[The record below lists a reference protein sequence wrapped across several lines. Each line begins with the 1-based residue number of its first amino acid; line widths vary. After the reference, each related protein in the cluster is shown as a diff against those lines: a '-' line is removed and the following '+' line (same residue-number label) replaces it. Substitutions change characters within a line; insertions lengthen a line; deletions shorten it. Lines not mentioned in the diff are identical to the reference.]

1 MKKILFFVAAFIGMQ
16 VYYSCSSH
24 SGESNAGV
32 VSTAEM
38 NISIDGMTCA
48 SGCAKTIEK
57 TVSGLEGVT
66 YSKVNF
72 EEKTASFKYDGTKTD
87 EKKILDAIAAL
98 NEGQYKV
105 TKVEVKVQTK
115 TDDANGNA
123 IEAVEEKLAKDTA
136 V

>member
-1 MKKILFFVAAFIGMQ
+1 MKKILFFVFAFIAMQ

-24 SGESNAGV
+24 SGEVKGNL
-32 VSTAEM
+32 VSSAEM
-38 NISIDGMTCA
+38 TVAIEGMTCP

-57 TVSGLEGVT
+57 TVAGLAGVN

-72 EEKTASFKYDGTKTD
+72 EEKTASFKFDDTKTS
-87 EKKILDAIAAL
+87 EKQILDAIAAL

-105 TKVEVKVQTK
+105 SNVEINVIKNL
-115 TDDANGNA
+115 NGGEGV
-123 IEAVEEKLAKDTA
+123 EAVEEKLVKDTA